1 MPGVQYEE
9 MLPHEIVAARTD
21 KPLAFLSIGTVEWHG
36 VHNATGL
43 DTLKA
48 HRLCVLSAEAGGGLV
63 FPPLWYGEHREIQL
77 MEANPTSREAIADI
91 MQLPPENFGI
101 GTMNGA
107 TVDAQAHAYN
117 DLLFHTY
124 DQIASLGFRALIVL
138 CGHYPLQ
145 LYTDYTSAVFM
156 RRSQMRVFA
165 ATEATFVADMV
176 EELGARVG
184 DHAAKWET
192 SLLMA
197 LRPGLT
203 DLSQLPPMGEEVV
216 GVSGE
221 DPREANLD
229 LGRRAVAAIVRR
241 MKEKGDEL
249 LAGERA
255 NRSVKL

>member
-1 MPGVQYEE
+1 ILQKIVGSKHQREVKRMWPVVNNINKIEE
-9 MLPHEIVAARTD
+9 GLQRE
-21 KPLAFLSIGTVEWHG
+21 S
-36 VHNATGL
+36 L
-43 DTLKA
+43 DTVLEKVA
-48 HRLCVLSAEAGGGLV
+48 HWKKHLARYL
-63 FPPLWYGEHREIQL
+63 PLETATKREIQL

-221 DPREANLD
+221 DPREANLGF
-229 LGRRAVAAIVRR
+229 GRRAVAAIVRR

-249 LAGERA
+249 LAGRK
-255 NRSVKL
+255 S

>member
-9 MLPHEIVAARTD
+9 LLPHEIVAARRAR
-21 KPLAFLSIGTVEWHG
+21 PLAYLPIGTVEWHG

-48 HRLCVLSAEAGGGLV
+48 HRLCVLAAEAGGGLV
-63 FPPLWYGEHREIQL
+63 LPPLWYGEHREIQL
-77 MEANPTSREAIADI
+77 MEANPASREAIAGLMD
-91 MQLPPENFGI
+91 LPPESFGI

-117 DLLFHTY
+117 DLLFHIY
-124 DQIASLGFRALIVL
+124 DQVAALGFSALIVL

-145 LYTDYTSAVFM
+145 LYTDYTTAVFM
-156 RRSQMRVFA
+156 RRSPMRVFA
-165 ATEATFVADMV
+165 ATEAHFVRDLAQ
-176 EELGARVG
+176 ELGARVG

-203 DLSQLPPMGEEVV
+203 DLSRLPPAGERVV
-216 GVSGE
+216 GVGGE
-221 DPREANLD
+221 DPRQANED
-229 LGRRAVAAIVRR
+229 LGRRAVQAIVER
-241 MKEKGDEL
+241 MVQKGEEL
-249 LAGERA
+249 LETG
-255 NRSVKL
+255 